1 MSEYKFEN
9 CVVTVYDFRNMVVP
23 AGTTINIY
31 GSGFKVSATGNDQ
44 KDQKQVD
51 DVSSNVDPDPTTSN
65 NAQTPVST
73 SDNQEYKVDD
83 LKAVFD
89 SQDAKKEFLAAIKN
103 DVNNGKIAGDFCFV
117 LDDYPD
123 FDNWLTTKSKS
134 PLSDRDKYSVSQ
146 FAFDF
151 KVSAV

>member
-9 CVVTVYDFRNMVVP
+9 CVVTVYDFKNMVIP
-23 AGTTINIY
+23 AGATINIY

-44 KDQKQVD
+44 KDQKQVN

-65 NAQTPVST
+65 NAQTPVS
-73 SDNQEYKVDD
+73 DNQEYKVDD
-83 LKAVFD
+83 LKAVID
-89 SQDAKKEFLAAIKN
+89 SQDAKKEFLAAIIN
-103 DVNNGKIAGDFCFV
+103 DVDDGKIAGDFCFD
-117 LDDYPD
+117 LSDYAE

-134 PLSDRDKYSVSQ
+134 PLFDRDKYSVSQ
-146 FAFDF
+146 FASDF

>member
-1 MSEYKFEN
+1 MLI
-9 CVVTVYDFRNMVVP
+9 P
-23 AGTTINIY
+23 AGATINIY

-83 LKAVFD
+83 LKDAID
-89 SQDAKKEFLAAIKN
+89 SKDAKKEFLDAI
-103 DVNNGKIAGDFCFV
+103 NNEVADGKVKGAFCFD

-123 FDNWLTTKSKS
+123 FDNWLTIKSKS
-134 PLSDRDKYSVSQ
+134 PLSDRGKYSVRQ
-146 FAFDF
+146 FASDF
-151 KVSAV
+151 NVSAV

>member
-9 CVVTVYDFRNMVVP
+9 CVVTVYDFRNMVIP
-23 AGTTINIY
+23 AGATINIY

-83 LKAVFD
+83 LKNAIN
-89 SQDAKKEFLAAIKN
+89 SKDAKTEFLAAINN
-103 DVNNGKIAGDFCFV
+103 DVDNGKIAGDVCFD
-117 LDDYPD
+117 LDDYAE

-134 PLSDRDKYSVSQ
+134 PLSDRSKYSVRQ
-146 FAFDF
+146 FASDF
-151 KVSAV
+151 NVSAV